1 MVKATG
7 EVPGPS
13 AVSGPSQTRS
23 VTLLTAVALVGFGYF
38 AACVTSM
45 HLIRPEY
52 DPVAETVS
60 QYAIGPYG
68 YLMTA
73 GFFSVGAG
81 VVSLAIGLSRA
92 LPQAPRIGLALLG
105 LGGVC
110 VFFVGVFPIDRR
122 SPEAPVAEFVHDAL
136 SMASIVFATT
146 AMLTLTRH
154 LSRDSGRRAVAA
166 TSLLL
171 SLAALAGLLTLVL
184 VYDTHWRGAVQRSG
198 SLHGGNSTSAMAS

>member
-13 AVSGPSQTRS
+13 AVSRPSQTRS

-81 VVSLAIGLSRA
+81 VVSLADVDRSILSRVNTNA
-92 LPQAPRIGLALLG
+92 DAPPTAAGRT
-105 LGGVC
+105 
-110 VFFVGVFPIDRR
+110 
-122 SPEAPVAEFVHDAL
+122 DA
-136 SMASIVFATT
+136 
-146 AMLTLTRH
+146 
-154 LSRDSGRRAVAA
+154 
-166 TSLLL
+166 
-171 SLAALAGLLTLVL
+171 
-184 VYDTHWRGAVQRSG
+184 
-198 SLHGGNSTSAMAS
+198 